1 MRARGSATMPHMR
14 HSLIPAALLLIAA
27 APAPVPTATDR
38 QFDRIWQDEWAWRQ
52 HEGIAERAPGTV
64 QAHIANDSA
73 ATHARRLAYW
83 QGVLA
88 KLDAIDTARLSPDTL
103 TDWQVYRQQIA
114 SQIDDETF
122 REWEKPVNGDSAFW
136 SDLTSAAQGD
146 FANGERDYRAY
157 LSWLGDI
164 PRFFAQETDNMK
176 AGLARGFTPPAIVM
190 QGREKGVADIATASD
205 ITKVP
210 YYRPFTRLPATMPQ
224 ATQDE
229 LRAAARKVIAEQVIP
244 AHRALLAFLR
254 DSYFP
259 GLTKQLG
266 ADKYPGGA
274 AYYQSRIRVYTTTNM
289 TPDEIH
295 RLGLSEVAKI
305 RAEMEQVKA
314 DAGFSGDL
322 PQFLKFLRTDP
333 QFHPS
338 TADQLM
344 KEAAWHAKRFDGMA
358 AKWFGRLPRQRF
370 AIREVPPAI
379 APYYTAGRGGPGVYL
394 VNTYDLPSR
403 SLIQLPALTL
413 HESAPGHAF
422 QMPLAA
428 ENKELKPFR
437 RNSYISAYG
446 EGWALYTERLGDEM
460 GFYRTPYER
469 FGMLSYQMWRAARLV
484 VDTGIHTKGWTREQA
499 QQFLHDNTALS
510 DHEIMTEV
518 DRYIGWPGQ
527 ALSYY
532 LGELTVLRARAKA
545 EKALGPKFDIRN
557 FHDMVLSLGSV
568 PLPVLDAR
576 VDRFIAEGGPSP
588 YPAD

>member
-1 MRARGSATMPHMR
+1 MRYPI
-14 HSLIPAALLLIAA
+14 LPAALLLIAA
-27 APAPVPTATDR
+27 APAPTATDQ
-38 QFDRIWQDEWAWRQ
+38 QFDRIWQGEWAWRQ
-52 HEGIAERAPGTV
+52 HEGIVESAPGTV
-64 QAHIANDSA
+64 EAHIPDDSA
-73 ATHARRLAYW
+73 AAHARRLAYW
-83 QGVLA
+83 QGVL
-88 KLDAIDTARLSPDTL
+88 KRLDAIDAGALSPDTL
-103 TDWQVYRQQIA
+103 TDWQVYRAQIA
-114 SQIDDETF
+114 SLIDDERF
-122 REWEKPVNGDSAFW
+122 HEYEKPANGDSAFW
-136 SDLTSAAQGD
+136 SDLTSAARGD
-146 FANGERDYRAY
+146 FANGERDYRNY
-157 LSWLGDI
+157 LTWLADI
-164 PRFFAQETDNMK
+164 PRYFAQETDNMK
-176 AGLARGFTPPAIVM
+176 AGLARGFTAPAVVM
-190 QGREKGVADIATASD
+190 QGREKGVADIAAATDPTEVA
-205 ITKVP
+205 
-210 YYRPFTRLPATMPQ
+210 YYRPFAKLPATMPQ
-224 ATQDE
+224 ATQEE

-244 AHRALLAFLR
+244 AHRKLLAFLR

-266 ADKYPGGA
+266 ADKYPDGK

-289 TPDEIH
+289 TPEEIH

-305 RAEMEQVKA
+305 RAEMEKAKA
-314 DAGFSGDL
+314 DAGFKGDL
-322 PQFLKFLRTDP
+322 PAFLAFLRTDP
-333 QFHPS
+333 QFHPA
-338 TADQLM
+338 TGEQLL

-370 AIREVPPAI
+370 AIVEVPPEI
-379 APYYTAGRGGPGVYL
+379 APYYTSGRGGPGVFL
-394 VNTYDLPSR
+394 VNTYDPQSR

-428 ENKELKPFR
+428 ENKGLKPFR

-484 VDTGIHTKGWTREQA
+484 VDTGIHTQNWTREQA
-499 QQFLHDNTALS
+499 QQFLRENTALPEREVVS
-510 DHEIMTEV
+510 EV

-532 LGELTVLRARAKA
+532 LGELAILKARAKA
-545 EKALGPKFDIRN
+545 EKALGAKFDIRN

-568 PLPVLDAR
+568 PLPVLEAR

-588 YPAD
+588 YPKD